1 MANEPVIADAFGAML
16 MAAHDGAL
24 AVAAIERDDGLS
36 TPHDPQIYFTPP
48 TGWPQLEQ
56 EACARASGRVVDIGC
71 GAGRHSLALQG
82 HGLAVTGIDVSVG
95 ACAVSRARGVV
106 RVERLDVQALGHET
120 FDTFLMLGSTFG
132 LLGSPERAPSV
143 LHALARSAAPGARL
157 MGTSGFSKTDDPVH
171 SPYHQQN
178 RARGR
183 PPGALRIRTR
193 FGDLADPWIELWLFT
208 PDELAAVIEGSPWR
222 IERLDGQPSNF
233 LAELRLR

>member
-1 MANEPVIADAFGAML
+1 MASEPAIGDAFGAML
-16 MAAHDGAL
+16 KAAHDGAP

-36 TPHDPQIYFTPP
+36 TAHDPQIYFAPP
-48 TGWPQLEQ
+48 AAWPPLER
-56 EACARASGRVVDIGC
+56 EACARASGRIVDIGC
-71 GAGRHSLALQG
+71 GAGRHSLALQR
-82 HGLAVTGIDVSVG
+82 HGLAVTGIDVSAG
-95 ACAVSRARGVV
+95 ACAVSRARGVT
-106 RVERLDVQALGHET
+106 RVEQLDVEQLGRET

-157 MGTSGFSKTDDPVH
+157 LGTGGFSETDNPDH
-171 SPYHQQN
+171 SPYHLRN

-208 PDELAAVIEGSPWR
+208 PDELSALLEGSPWR
-222 IERLDGQPSNF
+222 IERLDGESDNF